1 MEKDEEKIQTKEEKV
16 VGAVVSYFC
25 NDELQFK
32 LKRLSD
38 YVTNNGI
45 KVDRYYTAGDGE
57 LVPYYELLADIFEEN
72 IDTLVVVGH
81 IDNLPIKDETIDK
94 ILQYIDVINI

>member
-32 LKRLSD
+32 LKELSD

-45 KVDRYYTAGDGE
+45 KIASYYIAEDGA
-57 LVPYYELLADIFEEN
+57 LAPCYELLADIFEEN
-72 IDTLVVVGH
+72 IDTLLVIGNME
-81 IDNLPIKDETIDK
+81 NLCIKDETIDK
-94 ILQYIDVINI
+94 IYESVEVIEI